1 MPIPATT
8 LGVAT
13 STFLASAVEFVE
25 AFTIVLAMGT
35 TRSWRAAILGTLAA
49 LLALAAVT
57 ALAGAALIN
66 WLSEALLQLVIG
78 TLLLIFGLQWLGKAV
93 RRSAGVL
100 PQRDEDEILRR
111 QQEAAAN
118 AGRKVR
124 LGLDW
129 FAFLVAFKGVFL
141 EGIEVVF
148 IVVTFGLAAE
158 RRDPN
163 GLTVAAASAVLA
175 GFLVLIAAILVR
187 RPLSAVPENTLKY
200 AVGLLLTAFGTFWVG
215 EGLGYFTKGDSLAWP
230 GGDWAILGLLAGWL
244 ILSRLAELLIHRLL
258 PAADNRGQGSDGR
271 KRSADRQ

>member
-57 ALAGAALIN
+57 ALAGAALLT

-78 TLLLIFGLQWLGKAV
+78 TLLLVFGLQWLRKAV
-93 RRSAGVL
+93 LRSAGVL
-100 PQRDEDEILRR
+100 PQHDEEEILRR
-111 QQEAAAN
+111 QQEAARN
-118 AGRKVR
+118 AGREVR

-148 IVVTFGLAAE
+148 IVVTFGLAAQ
-158 RRDPN
+158 RTDAN
-163 GLTVAAASAVLA
+163 GLLVATVSAVLA
-175 GFLVLIAAILVR
+175 GVLVLVAAILVR
-187 RPLSAVPENTLKY
+187 RPLSAVPENTMKY
-200 AVGLLLTAFGTFWVG
+200 AVGVLLSAFGTFWTV
-215 EGLGYFTKGDSLAWP
+215 EGLGYFTGGASLAWP

-244 ILSRLAELLIHRLL
+244 ILSRLAELLIPRFL
-258 PAADNRGQGSDGR
+258 PATDR
-271 KRSADRQ
+271 RS